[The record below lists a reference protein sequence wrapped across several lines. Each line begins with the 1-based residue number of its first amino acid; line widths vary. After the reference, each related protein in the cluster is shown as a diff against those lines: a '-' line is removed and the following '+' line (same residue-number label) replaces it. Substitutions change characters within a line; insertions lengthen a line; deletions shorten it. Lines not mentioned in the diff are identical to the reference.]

1 MSLDR
6 SGHTPATPLEI
17 AVTAVAASKGIAEL
31 GAVPLVA
38 SALGSVGMSLW
49 AGSQPLPGAPA
60 LRYAGALVTAATLP
74 ITQASR
80 TGFHLRTLRY

>member
-60 LRYAGALVTAATLP
+60 LRYAGARWSP
-74 ITQASR
+74 PQRFRSR
-80 TGFHLRTLRY
+80 KQVAPDSICGR